1 MSFQMSLNP
10 NPALSTILFDLDGTL
25 VQHGHVLLPA
35 KLAEW
40 GHPRPAE
47 AVHRAFQEQM
57 QWVYQASAQLRLSD
71 HPDEERWRQLWAEL
85 QRRALAQLGIPDP
98 RGELQQR
105 VYAFF
110 GTNPVPPLYPDA
122 MPVLQAL
129 REQGWR
135 LGIVTQRS
143 REGTLRF
150 LEHHGL
156 AQAFA
161 VVVAGDDGVGRKPRP
176 EPFHAALARLGSAP
190 EHAAFVG
197 DRVDDDC
204 AGAQAA
210 GLARAF
216 LIDRYSSPQPN
227 GRSPNGPPP
236 FVHLSHLGQLLD
248 HLPERPGHP
257 QEVRP

>member
-1 MSFQMSLNP
+1 MNLSPTST
-10 NPALSTILFDLDGTL
+10 LSTILFDLDGTL

-47 AVHRAFQEQM
+47 AVSQAFQEQM

-71 HPDEERWRQLWAEL
+71 HPDEERWHQLWAEL

-98 RGELQQR
+98 RGELERR

-110 GTNPVPPLYPDA
+110 SANPVPPLYPDA
-122 MPVLQAL
+122 RPVLRAL
-129 REQGWR
+129 RERGWC
-135 LGIVTQRS
+135 LGIITQRS
-143 REGTLRF
+143 RESTLRF

-156 AQAFA
+156 TQAFA

-210 GLARAF
+210 GLATAF
-216 LIDRYSSPQPN
+216 LIDRHNSHEGNGWSP
-227 GRSPNGPPP
+227 GDAPP
-236 FVHLSHLGQLLD
+236 FIHLSHLGQLLD

-257 QEVRP
+257 REARP